1 MKRKKT
7 PTHFTSE
14 YHKVIHLRY
23 ESFVT
28 SLYKISAE
36 YKCHLLEK
44 LYDFV
49 IDNYDTLCTNEDIV
63 YTINR
68 DLLFYSKSGW
78 KKADYYLKR
87 MNF

>member
-1 MKRKKT
+1 MKRKRC

-14 YHKVIHLRY
+14 YQKVIHLRY

-28 SLYKISAE
+28 SLYKIQSE
-36 YKCHLLEK
+36 YKCHFLEK
-44 LYDFV
+44 FYDFV
-49 IDNYDTLCTNEDIV
+49 IDNYDTLCTNEDLV

-78 KKADYYLKR
+78 KKADYYMKR
-87 MNF
+87 LNE